1 MKTSKKGLLWE
12 KKDKM
17 LRSYSTLLNVSLVFV
32 KGGLALFSGS
42 IAILAETIHS
52 FTDAEVLVKIQM

>member
-1 MKTSKKGLLWE
+1 
-12 KKDKM
+12 M
-17 LRSYSTLLNVSLVFV
+17 LRSYLTLLNVSLVFV

-42 IAILAETIHS
+42 IAILAETINS